1 MRRECGIRRLVSAA
15 LGGLAVLG
23 SALAIASPAGA
34 ATVGVPTGELDET
47 NFGRG
52 CGGSTCTYVND
63 RLSVGK
69 TRAAVSGK
77 ITKWR
82 ANIGQVGAGTGPVE
96 VRLQVLRRT
105 VDEAGVAADE
115 FKAIRETA
123 SAFSETEGVNTFQ
136 ASLKIRKGDFIG
148 LYAVG
153 TDVEVYGTEEEPG
166 NRALL
171 FDPPFV
177 PGNPAQTPSD
187 FLEEERIAFNATI
200 KD

>member
-1 MRRECGIRRLVSAA
+1 MRRDCVRFLRSGV

-23 SALAIASPAGA
+23 SALALTSPASG
-34 ATVGVPTGELDET
+34 ATVGVPTGQLDQT
-47 NFGRG
+47 DFGRA
-52 CGGSTCTYVND
+52 CPGSACTYVND

-77 ITKWR
+77 VTKWR
-82 ANIGQVGAGTGPVE
+82 ANIGEVGGGTGPVE

-105 VDEAGVAADE
+105 VDEAGAAADE

-123 SAFSETEGVNTFQ
+123 SAFSGAEGVNTFQ

-148 LYAVG
+148 LDAIG
-153 TDVEVYGTEEEPG
+153 SDVEVFGAEEVPG
-166 NRALL
+166 NRALI
-171 FDPPFV
+171 FSPPFV
-177 PGNPAQTPSD
+177 PGDPAQTPSD
-187 FLEEERIAFNATI
+187 FLEQERIAFNATI

>member
-1 MRRECGIRRLVSAA
+1 MRRDRGRHLMSGA
-15 LGGLAVLG
+15 LGGLAILG
-23 SALAIASPAGA
+23 SALALAPPAGG
-34 ATVGVPTGELDET
+34 ATVGVPTGQLDET
-47 NFGRG
+47 NFGRA

-69 TRAAVSGK
+69 ARASVSGK

-82 ANIGQVGAGTGPVE
+82 ANIGEVGGGTGPVE

-105 VDEAGVAADE
+105 VDEAGTAADE

-123 SAFSETEGVNTFQ
+123 SAFSGAEGVNTFQ

-148 LYAVG
+148 LAALES
-153 TDVEVYGTEEEPG
+153 DVEVYGVEEVSG
-166 NRALL
+166 NRALI

-177 PGNPAQTPSD
+177 PGDPAQTPSD
-187 FLEEERIAFNATI
+187 FLEQERIAFNATI

>member
-1 MRRECGIRRLVSAA
+1 MRSDCGRRLVSGA
-15 LGGLAVLG
+15 LSGLAVLG
-23 SALAIASPAGA
+23 SALAVASPAGG
-34 ATVGVPTGELDET
+34 ATVGVPTGQLDET
-47 NFGRG
+47 DFGRA

-82 ANIGQVGAGTGPVE
+82 AAIGQVGAGTGPVE
-96 VRLQVLRRT
+96 VRLQVVRRT
-105 VDEAGVAADE
+105 VNEAGVAADE
-115 FKAIRETA
+115 FEAVRETA
-123 SAFSETEGVNTFQ
+123 SAFSEDEGVNTFQ
-136 ASLKIRKGDFIG
+136 ASLRIRKGDYIG
-148 LYAVG
+148 LYALD
-153 TDVEVYGTEEEPG
+153 TDVEVYGAEEEPG
-166 NRALL
+166 NRALI